1 MNLIIFISV
10 GIIILYGLSLLP
22 PARSYQNI
30 KPNKYSAD
38 PNEHSVSFSLII
50 PFRNEQ
56 SQIPSLIASLR
67 ELNYPPEKLEIL
79 FTDDHSED
87 ESIALLQQ
95 HTESLPFGYRVISL
109 TEGPRGKKAAIRQ
122 AVEAASNDIII
133 TTDADCRFNPAWL
146 NEFDRIFREDPA
158 ICLVA
163 APVRY
168 MSQDCH
174 PLLFAY
180 QAMESA
186 MLMALTRQAFGS
198 GKALMANGANLSFRK
213 DLYLKAEQMRND
225 GELPGGDDVFLLEA
239 AAGICPGG
247 AVFRNYTALTVDTAP
262 EFSWASLWQQ
272 RTRWASKV
280 RFQADRSALVYQ
292 TMAALVSLWYLF
304 ALGLLITGSGYM
316 PALVMLGGKMLLD
329 LAAMAKLLPACGYA
343 VPVVQQT
350 MASVVQPFF
359 TLMVAARVLF
369 GSYQWKGRTY
379 KA

>member
-1 MNLIIFISV
+1 MNLIILISV

-30 KPNKYSAD
+30 KPNKHSAD
-38 PNEHSVSFSLII
+38 PNKYSVSFSLII

-56 SQIPSLIASLR
+56 SQIPSLITSLR

-87 ESIALLQQ
+87 ESVAVLQQ
-95 HTESLPFGYRVISL
+95 NLASLPLGHRVISMS
-109 TEGPRGKKAAIRQ
+109 EGHHGKKAAIRH

-133 TTDADCRFNPAWL
+133 TTDADCRFHPKWL

-186 MLMALTRQAFGS
+186 MLMALTRKAFS
-198 GKALMANGANLSFRK
+198 RSKALMANGANLAFRK
-213 DLYLKAEQMRND
+213 DLYLQAEQMRSD
-225 GELPGGDDVFLLEA
+225 GALPGGDDVFLLEA
-239 AAGICPGG
+239 AAAVCLGG
-247 AVFRNYTALTVDTAP
+247 TVFRNNTALTVDTAP

-304 ALGLLITGSGYM
+304 ALGLLVTGSGYM

-329 LAAMAKLLPACGYA
+329 LAAMAKLLPACGYSVA
-343 VPVVQQT
+343 VVQQA

-359 TLMVAARVLF
+359 TLMVAGRVLF
-369 GSYQWKGRTY
+369 GYYQWKGRTY
-379 KA
+379 KG